1 MSDYKN
7 LRNSPNLL
15 KIYQNIIKDSKV
27 KDDLTFNASES
38 YHLGV
43 LLVNDE
49 HKKNYG
55 YKNEKF
61 IEMLDSIFSK
71 VNYETFLEAISD
83 TLNDNYDQANFNE
96 FAGKLLIS
104 KNGVKYFYWL
114 DFNKLIL
121 SYQDI
126 FRFAPY
132 VNIIE
137 ILKKKDI
144 YPYFLPEGKKITSL
158 VNLYQDF
165 ISEGCINTDDRVF
178 NWTIDFMNSFDNDF
192 KINKE
197 IFKEFFIPEL
207 ISKFTLNYGN
217 NEKYIL
223 KRIKKLN
230 ELTDLKKY
238 YNKLISNNCRYK
250 ISWRFFKII
259 TENYYDKTIENLELK
274 NNVILDLILD
284 KDYSEKLKF
293 FKKTFEKK
301 HFEQIINQ
309 KIILRVQ
316 EIFYLNFDS
325 QYLYPVFEEILDKY
339 FSGHLGILI
348 QGFTYLMI
356 EHYKNYQKKLDYSS
370 LVFISQIIKIFKLV
384 FKKQPSHL
392 KFFENYLSINFD
404 NRYIK
409 MFFIIFGK
417 YFDSKD
423 KILIK
428 LNLLSYHL
436 KLLIN
441 KKYLKNRKPIIEKY
455 QNVLNQLITYEPN
468 PKIKVL
474 NSGCIHYQLLN
485 SSFTKSEHPIIKV
498 PSSFNFK
505 NLVRGYYLEKYQLY
519 LIADIYLDNY
529 TFNERIEIIRKFHPL
544 TKKNFSIPIITNK
557 NNKINQEQLFQSL
570 SQNNIKWYP
579 HLYYYFLDEETKKVK
594 LISDTISLK
603 NIF

>member
-1 MSDYKN
+1 MSDYKK

-15 KIYQNIIKDSKV
+15 NIYQNIIHELKV

-61 IEMLDSIFSK
+61 IDMLDSIFSK

-104 KNGVKYFYWL
+104 KNGIKYFYWL

-178 NWTIDFMNSFDNDF
+178 NWVIDFMNSFENDF
-192 KINKE
+192 EINKE
-197 IFKEFFIPEL
+197 NFKKSFLPVL
-207 ISKFTLNYGN
+207 INKFTLNYGN

-238 YNKLISNNCRYK
+238 YNCLISNNRKYK

-259 TENYYDKTIENLELK
+259 TENYYDKTIDNLELK

-284 KDYSEKLKF
+284 KDYSDKLKY

-301 HFEQIINQ
+301 HFDEIINRN
-309 KIILRVQ
+309 IILRIQ
-316 EIFYLNFDS
+316 DIYYLDFDYE
-325 QYLYPVFEEILDKY
+325 YLYPLFSEVLDKY
-339 FSGHLGILI
+339 YSGELNLII
-348 QGFTYLMI
+348 QGFSYLMF
-356 EHYKNYQKKLDYSS
+356 EFYRKKENNQK
-370 LVFISQIIKIFKLV
+370 FIINSQIIRILKKTFEKQVKNCRFFGNMTDYNYHHAKLYSIF
-384 FKKQPSHL
+384 
-392 KFFENYLSINFD
+392 
-404 NRYIK
+404 
-409 MFFIIFGK
+409 FGK
-417 YFDSKD
+417 YLNSKEPTV
-423 KILIK
+423 IK
-428 LNLLSYHL
+428 MNLLSYHL

-455 QNVLNQLITYEPN
+455 QNTLNQLITYEPN

-485 SSFTKSEHPIIKV
+485 SSFIKSEHPTIKV

-529 TFNERIEIIRKFHPL
+529 TFDERIEFIRKRHPL
-544 TKKNFSIPIITNK
+544 TKNKFSIPIITN
-557 NNKINQEQLFQSL
+557 NNDKINQEQLFQSL

-579 HLYYYFLDEETKKVK
+579 YLYYYFLDEETKKVK
-594 LISDTISLK
+594 LISDLISL
-603 NIF
+603 